1 MLRASHTCCTI
12 ALPRRAADA
21 DKRAYRAYYEAL
33 LPLMRPGGL
42 IAIDNVLWYGKVAD
56 PSVVDKATQALRD
69 LNTFLLSDERVDFNI
84 VPVGDGV
91 AMCRVR

>member
-1 MLRASHTCCTI
+1 MI
-12 ALPRRAADA
+12 EIPRSAADA
-21 DKRAYRAYYEAL
+21 DKRAYRTYYETL

-69 LNTFLLSDERVDFNI
+69 LNAFLMSDERIDFNI